1 MLPLGA
7 FSFSG
12 AESTRSGAKAMSEDE
27 HATVAGIDVGGAK
40 KGFHLVILRG
50 REIVRVCNSGDPEVL
65 RAHCL
70 EAKVAA
76 VGIDAPCEWSREGIP
91 RSAER
96 EMARERISCFATPTE
111 ARARASTSGFYGWMF
126 NGLRVYEA
134 LAQDYPV
141 LRTKN
146 FSGDRAAI
154 ETFPHAI
161 TCALLGRESVS
172 AKLKREQR
180 RDALQRLDIDITRL
194 KSIDDLDAAL
204 CAFTAGLLTQGK
216 TRAYGDGAGGY
227 IHVPL
232 TAL

>member
-7 FSFSG
+7 FSFSNVG
-12 AESTRSGAKAMSEDE
+12 STRSAAKTMSEDE
-27 HATVAGIDVGGAK
+27 HTTVAGIDVGGQG

-50 REIVRVCNSGDPEVL
+50 LEIVLVCKSTEPAVL

-70 EAKVAA
+70 EWNVAA
-76 VGIDAPCEWSREGIP
+76 VGIDAPCEWSREGVP
-91 RSAER
+91 RSAEH
-96 EMARERISCFATPTE
+96 EMAREHISCFATPTE
-111 ARARASTSGFYGWMF
+111 ARARANTSGFYGWMF
-126 NGLRVYEA
+126 NGLCLYEA

-141 LRTKN
+141 LPAKHFN
-146 FSGDRAAI
+146 GARAAI

-161 TCALLGRESVS
+161 TCALRGHETTS
-172 AKLKREQR
+172 AKLKRKQR
-180 RDALQRLDIDITRL
+180 RHALDTLGFDTAQL

-204 CAFTAGLLTQGK
+204 CAYTAGLWVQGK